1 MQACNIVQVVAV
13 ILFNVAALKIA
24 GGLFT
29 LGALVWGHPR
39 RGALSPRL
47 RRVGLSSVQDPSRN
61 AMPTE

>member
-29 LGALVWGHPR
+29 LGALVWAIHAAGR
-39 RGALSPRL
+39 
-47 RRVGLSSVQDPSRN
+47 
-61 AMPTE
+61 